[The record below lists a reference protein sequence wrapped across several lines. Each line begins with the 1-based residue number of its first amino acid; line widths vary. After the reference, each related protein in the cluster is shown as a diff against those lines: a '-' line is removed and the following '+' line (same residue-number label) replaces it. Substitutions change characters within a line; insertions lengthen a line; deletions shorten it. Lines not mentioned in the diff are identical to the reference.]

1 MATVPC
7 PSCGKD
13 VSVKAFDCPSC
24 GHPLRKAKRGFFG
37 KVFKWAFVLFN
48 IVMIAMLFSY
58 ADVIGDQM
66 DTAKSDAEK
75 AGTAIGATLG
85 SGMLLTLWAIGD
97 IILGMF
103 VLFTRPKK

>member
-1 MATVPC
+1 MATIPC

-13 VSVKAFDCPSC
+13 VSDKAFDCPHC

-37 KVFKWAFVLFN
+37 KIFKWVFILFN
-48 IVMIAMLFSY
+48 VAMIAWIFSY
-58 ADVIGDQM
+58 ANVINDHM
-66 DTAKSDAEK
+66 TTATGDAEK

-85 SGMLLTLWAIGD
+85 TGMLLTFWVIGD